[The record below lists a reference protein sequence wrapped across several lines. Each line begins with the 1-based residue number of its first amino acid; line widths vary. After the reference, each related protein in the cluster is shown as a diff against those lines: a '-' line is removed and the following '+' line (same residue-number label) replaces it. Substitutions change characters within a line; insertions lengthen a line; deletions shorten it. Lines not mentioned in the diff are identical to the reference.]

1 MIATARALA
10 ACVWACVAWLPIQQ
24 AAAASFDCG
33 RARSKLNRVICSDP
47 ALSQL
52 DQTVWHAYG
61 ERIRSLSILQYAHVR
76 ERHLLWRRSR
86 GLYESTVEAL
96 THEYTSHLAW
106 LTHPLLGLEG
116 RYERSG
122 HGSSAASLEIEVDA
136 RAPSTLEARGLATT
150 PMAVAWQAQAQPDPH
165 ADASSALAARGQ
177 GIRLRMRPRLLGHLP
192 PLTESCEFDLVFSAD
207 EAILTSNGDCG
218 AHFAGIYARTL
229 RD

>member
-1 MIATARALA
+1 MIAPPRALA

-52 DQTVWHAYG
+52 DQTVWIAYG
-61 ERIRSLSILQYAHVR
+61 ERIRSLTALQYVHVR

-106 LTHPLLGLEG
+106 LTHPLLLLEG
-116 RYERSG
+116 RYQRSG
-122 HGSSAASLEIEVDA
+122 LGSSAAHIEVEVDVRSPQA
-136 RAPSTLEARGLATT
+136 LEVRGMATM
-150 PMAVAWQAQAQPDPH
+150 PMAVAWQASVRHDPEPGWLPAQP
-165 ADASSALAARGQ
+165 ARDYGM
-177 GIRLRMRPRLLGHLP
+177 RLRILPQLLGIGA
-192 PLTESCEFDLVFSAD
+192 PLSGSCEFDIAFVEDQAV
-207 EAILTSNGDCG
+207 LTGKGECG
-218 AHFAGIYARTL
+218 AYFDGSYARTP